1 MPLPPQMQIPTPS
14 KGNKTTGIVRA
25 YGRARAGQGRR
36 YGTQC
41 HQVLGTAWVLGLSD
55 AERACSQFF
64 NSSFSNDICTTLF
77 PYPYFVH
84 LVRIDIP
91 SSAGTYCFLRH
102 VGVTR
107 VCVRYGAI
115 EYKMC
120 RLPAVLVWRVVRIAM
135 RKLVCIQC
143 SRVIVYSR
151 AISPRKHMV
160 KTPRSDFALC
170 FFP

>member
-1 MPLPPQMQIPTPS
+1 MPVSPQMQIPASS

-25 YGRARAGQGRR
+25 HGRAGADQGRPIGTRR
-36 YGTQC
+36 YQI
-41 HQVLGTAWVLGLSD
+41 LGTAWVLGLSD
-55 AERACSQFF
+55 AERACAQCFD
-64 NSSFSNDICTTLF
+64 SSFSNDICTTLV

-91 SSAGTYCFLRH
+91 SSAGTYCFLRR
-102 VGVTR
+102 VGVIR
-107 VCVRYGAI
+107 VCVRYRAI

-135 RKLVCIQC
+135 SKLVYIQS
-143 SRVIVYSR
+143 SRAIVYSR
-151 AISPRKHMV
+151 AIGPRKHMV
-160 KTPRSDFALC
+160 ETPRSDFAFC